1 MRWLTIYFISI
12 NYKLWAYLDLMRCIM
27 NYCWTP
33 GKNEI
38 VSIKD
43 AANNQDETPVTS
55 EITSKIEQIFFSD
68 KAQIAEQFKNI
79 MNRMNDL

>member
-1 MRWLTIYFISI
+1 
-12 NYKLWAYLDLMRCIM
+12 MRCIM

-43 AANNQDETPVTS
+43 VTTNQDEAPVTP
-55 EITSKIEQIFFSD
+55 EIISQIEQMFFPD
-68 KAQIAEQFKNI
+68 KTQIAEQFKNI

>member
-1 MRWLTIYFISI
+1 
-12 NYKLWAYLDLMRCIM
+12 MRCIM

-38 VSIKD
+38 VGIKD
-43 AANNQDETPVTS
+43 VTNNQDETPVTS
-55 EITSKIEQIFFSD
+55 EITSKIEQMFFPD
-68 KAQIAEQFKNI
+68 KAQIAGQFKNI

>member
-1 MRWLTIYFISI
+1 MGLFG
-12 NYKLWAYLDLMRCIM
+12 LDEIIM

-43 AANNQDETPVTS
+43 VANNQSETPVTS
-55 EITSKIEQIFFSD
+55 EII
-68 KAQIAEQFKNI
+68 
-79 MNRMNDL
+79 

>member
-1 MRWLTIYFISI
+1 
-12 NYKLWAYLDLMRCIM
+12 MRCIM

-43 AANNQDETPVTS
+43 VTNNQDEAPVAP
-55 EITSKIEQIFFSD
+55 EIISQIEQMFFPD

>member
-1 MRWLTIYFISI
+1 
-12 NYKLWAYLDLMRCIM
+12 MRCIM

-43 AANNQDETPVTS
+43 VTNNQSETPVTS
-55 EITSKIEQIFFSD
+55 EIISQIEQLFFPD